1 MEYKYPDTPL
11 TFGSAYAIMI
21 NELPIIRLSK
31 GSDTMAT
38 PDKSIDPRL
47 LASAKA
53 EFSKHGFL
61 KAELKTICENA
72 GITTGAVYKRYKGK
86 EDLFS
91 AVVGNIADA
100 LIRFVQSRSDI
111 DFSAL
116 SDDEIYDSWVMSYET
131 MMPLFELLYEH
142 RDTFTLLIDKSA
154 GTRYE
159 GFCHEYVTKMCYA
172 YEQFY
177 TEAYKRGLAK
187 AKVTGEE
194 FHVLLSS
201 FWTCVCEPFIH
212 EMPWGQIEEH
222 CRIVCRFFNWQEVI
236 MLKKG
241 DGKSV

>member
-1 MEYKYPDTPL
+1 
-11 TFGSAYAIMI
+11 
-21 NELPIIRLSK
+21 
-31 GSDTMAT
+31 MAV

-47 LASAKA
+47 LASAQT
-53 EFSKHGFL
+53 EFMKYGYL

-72 GITTGAVYKRYKGK
+72 DITTGAVYKRYKGK

-91 AVVGNIADA
+91 AVVEDIANELNI
-100 LIRFVQSRSDI
+100 FVESRSDI

-116 SDDEIYDSWVMSYET
+116 SDDEIYNSWIMSYES
-131 MMPLFELLYEH
+131 MMPLFKLLYQKRE
-142 RDTFTLLIDKSA
+142 TVSLLIDKAA

-159 GFCHEYVTKMCYA
+159 NFSHEYVTKMSYA

-177 TEAYKRGLAK
+177 AEAYKRGLAH
-187 AKVTGEE
+187 AEVSRDE

-201 FWTCVCEPFIH
+201 FWTCICEPIIH
-212 EMPWGQIEEH
+212 EMSWEQIEEH

-241 DGKSV
+241 DENNV

>member
-1 MEYKYPDTPL
+1 M
-11 TFGSAYAIMI
+11 AI
-21 NELPIIRLSK
+21 
-31 GSDTMAT
+31 

-47 LASAKA
+47 LASAQA
-53 EFSKHGFL
+53 EFMEHGYL

-72 GITTGAVYKRYKGK
+72 DITTGAVYKRYKGK

-91 AVVGNIADA
+91 AVVEDIPNELNI
-100 LIRFVQSRSDI
+100 FVESRSDI

-116 SDDEIYDSWVMSYET
+116 SDDEIYNSWIMSYES
-131 MMPLFELLYEH
+131 MMPLFKLLYQKRE
-142 RDTFTLLIDKSA
+142 TVSLLIDKAA

-159 GFCHEYVTKMCYA
+159 NFSHEYVTKMSYA

-177 TEAYKRGLAK
+177 AEAYKRGLAH
-187 AKVTGEE
+187 AEVSRDE

-201 FWTCVCEPFIH
+201 FWTCICEPIIH
-212 EMPWGQIEEH
+212 EMSWEQIEEH

-241 DGKSV
+241 DENNV